1 MRGNING
8 MSFIKISDK
17 QSLNVN
23 AVESFDVST
32 REVEKE
38 TLLES
43 RGYSGISKVTSRI
56 TTQQA
61 VLKITTKKGH
71 FITLYGSEADRA
83 HAILKKAERS

>member
-1 MRGNING
+1 

-38 TLLES
+38 TLES
-43 RGYSGISKVTSRI
+43 RGYSGISKVASRI

-61 VLKITTKKGH
+61 VLKITTKKGD

>member
-1 MRGNING
+1 

-32 REVEKE
+32 REIEKE
-38 TLLES
+38 TLES

-61 VLKITTKKGH
+61 VLKITTKKGD

>member
-1 MRGNING
+1 

-38 TLLES
+38 TLES

-61 VLKITTKKGH
+61 VLKITTKKGD

>member
-1 MRGNING
+1 

-38 TLLES
+38 TLES

-61 VLKITTKKGH
+61 VLKITTRKGD